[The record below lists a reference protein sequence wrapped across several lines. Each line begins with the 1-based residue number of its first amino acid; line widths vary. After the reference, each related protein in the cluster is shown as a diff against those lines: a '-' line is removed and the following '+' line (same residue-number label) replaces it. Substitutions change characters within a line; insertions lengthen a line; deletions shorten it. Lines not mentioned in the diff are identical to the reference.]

1 MGARKVNASPPPN
14 VFKIRMGYGGKVYSA
29 IPPKNSSHIGADCIE
44 KFSLGGGGEGRR
56 NVFFLDYKAK
66 LSQGSVLDLCA
77 GNL

>member
-44 KFSLGGGGEGRR
+44 KFSLGGGGGRR